1 MISIYS
7 DYISYIVHSMQTRF
21 PPTNIFHCLICAS
34 YLTESD
40 IWPSEAM
47 NSILKDISSTSRV
60 SDPSGYSR
68 LFECNK
74 CHWWCIRENYT
85 FFDFEVLMY
94 YGPDNLIAGVAK
106 DNASVIDEHTPLAE
120 TQPWLKALNDPS
132 VYDNRSNLPKE
143 LAALFKVPMVLEL
156 RR

>member
-1 MISIYS
+1 
-7 DYISYIVHSMQTRF
+7 
-21 PPTNIFHCLICAS
+21 
-34 YLTESD
+34 
-40 IWPSEAM
+40 
-47 NSILKDISSTSRV
+47 
-60 SDPSGYSR
+60 
-68 LFECNK
+68 
-74 CHWWCIRENYT
+74 
-85 FFDFEVLMY
+85 MY

-143 LAALFKVPMVLEL
+143 LAALFKVPRVLEL